1 MLNSIK
7 KLIPP
12 LVLLLVL
19 GGGYYFWNRTQTSD
33 LPTGFASGNGRIEA
47 TEVDISALT
56 GGRIAEITA
65 AEGDFV
71 KAGDM
76 LVQMDVV
83 QMNAQKRQAEA
94 QLRRAQIGVE
104 TAGALVAQAEAQER
118 AEDLARG
125 ACSRALLHGRDDT
138 VSETRPRARLQRAPP
153 QRLRSRTVSCRL
165 RAPRHRIAR

>member
-76 LVQMDVV
+76 LDVRRNSKVQIQYRVDHSC
-83 QMNAQKRQAEA
+83 AH
-94 QLRRAQIGVE
+94 
-104 TAGALVAQAEAQER
+104 
-118 AEDLARG
+118 D
-125 ACSRALLHGRDDT
+125 
-138 VSETRPRARLQRAPP
+138 RLGK
-153 QRLRSRTVSCRL
+153 
-165 RAPRHRIAR
+165 IARVSPSHGDPNAICRRNSLRISFQPLIIV